1 MVKYSI
7 FVLTTVLFSQI
18 VLGQEATESDV
29 DFAGIYG
36 DENYVSI
43 ATGSVQPIAKAPAV
57 ASVITA
63 KQIKASG
70 AKDIDQILEAVPGL
84 HVSRDVIGY
93 NPFYVF
99 RGVYAGFNPQ
109 VLMLINGIPIT
120 NLFQG
125 DRNVV
130 WGGMPVE
137 AISRIEVIR
146 GPGSA
151 LYGADA
157 FAGVIN
163 IVTKGP
169 DEIAKNLAGLGFGS
183 NATKNVWLS
192 TTGKKNNVAMSAI
205 LELSKTDGSDRLIE
219 SDAQSLLDFLTG
231 TRVSAAPGKLNR
243 SGEAADLRTEASYK
257 NWRLRFGG
265 QLRNNIGDG
274 AGAAEV
280 INLDN
285 KFASKRFNIDLTYVE
300 EKLFEDTSLEF
311 QASYFDTTQQ
321 VEGDFVLYPAGS
333 TGPFLDASLRPLFPP
348 FPDGVIGTP
357 EIFENHM
364 RLGLHVGYKGIDKH
378 LLTVGTGYYEG
389 EIDKVTE
396 MRNFGINPATGQI
409 ILPGEPQV
417 DISDTPYVFITEGER
432 KNYYLYLQDVWLIGN
447 DWELTAGL
455 RHDDY
460 SDFGTTTNPRMAL
473 VWSTSYNL
481 TTKFLYGQAFRA
493 PSFAQT
499 RAINNPL
506 ILGNINLKPEEIESF
521 EVAFD
526 YRPTYQLIVNTN
538 FFYYDWK
545 NIIQFVPDAN
555 GSTRTAQNAGQQTGH
570 GVEFEV
576 NWTASS
582 SLTVVSNFSL
592 QKSKDALVN
601 RPAANS
607 PEKQFYARADWQLP
621 EDWRMNVQFNW
632 VMDRNRASGD
642 PRPMIADYKT
652 VDLTLRKILS
662 ESFELG
668 FIVNNAF
675 DEDAREPS
683 PNSDPVPFIPND
695 LPLPGRTFLAEVRYS
710 F

>member
-1 MVKYSI
+1 MIKHSI
-7 FVLTTVLFSQI
+7 FVLTTVICSQI
-18 VLGQEATESDV
+18 VLGQESTESDV

-70 AKDIDQILEAVPGL
+70 AKDIDQILETVPGL
-84 HVSRDVIGY
+84 HINRDVIGY
-93 NPFYVF
+93 NPFYIF

-169 DEIAKNLAGLGFGS
+169 DEIVENTAGLGFGNYNS
-183 NATKNVWLS
+183 KNLWLS
-192 TTGKKNNVAMSAI
+192 AARKYNELAMSGV
-205 LELSKTDGSDRLIE
+205 LEISKTDGAEQIITSDG
-219 SDAQSLLDFLTG
+219 QSLLDAITG
-231 TRVSAAPGKLNR
+231 TNVSNAPGPSN
-243 SGEAADLRTEASYK
+243 T
-257 NWRLRFGG
+257 
-265 QLRNNIGDG
+265 QRNNIDFRFEANYKNLTLRSGAQIRNDWGDG

-333 TGPFLDASLRPLFPP
+333 TGPFLDASLTPLFPP

-364 RLGLHVGYKGIDKH
+364 RLGLHIGYKGFDKH

-675 DEDAREPS
+675 DADAREPS

-695 LPLPGRTFLAEVRYS
+695 LPLPGRTFLAEIRYS